1 MSFTRESMTS
11 QKLFSILRLRAK
23 ASWIIPTFCLQ
34 NDSSVSLFSFHVNI
48 SLLAEQLQQFP
59 CRTIPVN
66 HWNRFASVSLFWFCF
81 SIMLDLFFIHHH
93 ASSKPNNHLQNCA
106 SKLLGSLCS
115 HSKAEKHWN
124 HSFWQNINIIE
135 LALALI
141 IKSAI

>member
-1 MSFTRESMTS
+1 MKAFFCTWSP
-11 QKLFSILRLRAK
+11 LRAK
-23 ASWIIPTFCLQ
+23 VSSLTPTFCWQ
-34 NDSSVSLFSFHVNI
+34 NDSNVSSSTVYLENNFN
-48 SLLAEQLQQFP
+48 LAV
-59 CRTIPVN
+59 IY
-66 HWNRFASVSLFWFCF
+66 WNYAASVSLFWFCF

-124 HSFWQNINIIE
+124 HSCWQNISIIE

-141 IKSAI
+141 IKSCYLRISGHSVL